1 MVLVFFICLFLILT
15 ITVIILSTISV
26 RIEKFKASNYNKC
39 GKLKIDYKVFFEL
52 FFLNKLKIFS
62 IKIDKELINKLKV
75 KEKVKKIDFKQA
87 KTNMPSKKDLK
98 EITKKLQIR
107 IDKLNLKLEIGTI
120 NIFLTSAIITILAS
134 IIGIGL
140 AKVIKKYNKERYNY
154 EIHPIYQDKN
164 IIKLDLNC
172 IIKVKMV
179 HIISIIYLLI
189 KKRRVEENERT
200 SNRRSYD
207 YSYE

>member
-1 MVLVFFICLFLILT
+1 MVLVFFICLFLVLMV
-15 ITVIILSTISV
+15 TVIILSTISV
-26 RIEKFKASNYNKC
+26 RIERFNASNYNEG

-52 FFLNKLKIFS
+52 LFLNKLKIFS
-62 IKIDKELINKLKV
+62 IKINKELINKLN
-75 KEKVKKIDFKQA
+75 VKKKIENIDFKQA

-98 EITKKLQIR
+98 QIVKKSQIE

-120 NIFLTSAIITILAS
+120 DVILTSAIITALAS

-140 AKVIKKYNKERYNY
+140 ARIIEIYNKEKYSY
-154 EIHPIYQDKN
+154 EIYPIYQNKN
-164 IIKLDLNC
+164 LIKLDLNC

-179 HIISIIYLLI
+179 HIISIIYLI
-189 KKRRVEENERT
+189 VKKRRVEKSERT

>member
-26 RIEKFKASNYNKC
+26 RIEKFKASNYNEY
-39 GKLKIDYKVFFEL
+39 GKFYIDYKVFFEL
-52 FFLNKLKIFS
+52 LFLNKLKIFS
-62 IKIDKELINKLKV
+62 IKIDKELVDKLKV
-75 KEKVKKIDFKQA
+75 KEKVKNIDFKQA

-98 EITKKLQIR
+98 QIIKKLQIR
-107 IDKLNLKLEIGTI
+107 IDKLNLKAEIGTI
-120 NIFLTSAIITILAS
+120 DVILTSAIITILAS

-140 AKVIKKYNKERYNY
+140 ARIIKRYNKEKYSY
-154 EIHPIYQDKN
+154 EIYPIYQNKN
-164 IIKLDLNC
+164 LIKVDLNC

-179 HIISIIYLLI
+179 HIISIIYLLV
-189 KKRRVEENERT
+189 KKRRVEKHERA